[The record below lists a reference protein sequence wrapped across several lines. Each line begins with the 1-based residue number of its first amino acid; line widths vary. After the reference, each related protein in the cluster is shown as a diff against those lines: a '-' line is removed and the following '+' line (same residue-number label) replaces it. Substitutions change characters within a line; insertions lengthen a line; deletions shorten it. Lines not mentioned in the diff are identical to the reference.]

1 MSFEFMVYIPSE
13 AIHKNEMITIF
24 ISGFH
29 SLEGIKANQHMEII
43 YMLLLFLQDEM
54 TEYFTTLLIWKIC
67 RFEIHGR

>member
-13 AIHKNEMITIF
+13 AIHKNEMITIL

-43 YMLLLFLQDEM
+43 CMLLLFLQDEM
-54 TEYFTTLLIWKIC
+54 TEYFTTLLI
-67 RFEIHGR
+67 